1 MGTSVV
7 ILAAMIEIALA
18 VYCIATKSNQK
29 SIRSWIRIGA
39 FSIFLFFILI
49 SVIEWGFQWMLLAAV
64 LLIWAIIGSVS
75 LIRKKKNKKEYKH
88 VRIIIKAITMLL
100 ILIIAVAPALIFP
113 QYKLP
118 KMTGD
123 YKVKTVIYTYTDDS
137 RIETFNNTGQNRK
150 VTTQFW
156 YPADKDGT
164 YPLVVFSH
172 GAFGIK
178 DSNTSTYMELAS
190 HGYVVA
196 SLDHPY
202 HSMYTI
208 DTEGKFTMV
217 DTSFV
222 QEVIDVNNG
231 IYDDETIY
239 ELTHKWL
246 KVRTQDMNFVLD
258 TIIENTKNTD
268 SDEVYQLI
276 DTNKIGLMGH
286 SLGGAASAQVGRDR
300 DDVRAVINLDGD
312 LLGENVDFRGGKY
325 VINDKIYPLPILNIY
340 TDDMMKLFASAH
352 DAGYIDANTLIL
364 DTAPKAFMVNIKGT
378 NHMSLTDLPLFS
390 PMLVSMISNSVS
402 MVGGVEAD
410 KYYIIETMNTLV
422 LEFFDCYLK
431 GEGDFDSEGTY

>member
-1 MGTSVV
+1 MGTIVF
-7 ILAAMIEIALA
+7 ILAALIEITLA

-29 SIRSWIRIGA
+29 RTRSWIRIGTFA
-39 FSIFLFFILI
+39 TFFFFTLI
-49 SVIEWGFQWMLLAAV
+49 SVIEWSFQWKLLAAT
-64 LLIWAIIGSVS
+64 LLIWAIIGVVS
-75 LIRKKKNKKEYKH
+75 LIRKKEEKKEPKR
-88 VRIIIKAITMLL
+88 VGIIFKALAMLL
-100 ILIIAVAPALIFP
+100 ILIIAMAPALMFP
-113 QYKLP
+113 QYEP
-118 KMTGD
+118 PQMTGS
-123 YKVKTVIYTYTDDS
+123 YEVATAVYTYTDDS
-137 RIETFNNTGQNRK
+137 RIETFNNSGQNRK
-150 VTTQFW
+150 VTAQFW

-196 SLDHPY
+196 SLDHPH
-202 HSMYTI
+202 HSMYTV

-217 DTSFV
+217 DTSFI
-222 QEVIDVNNG
+222 QEVIDVNKG
-231 IYDDETIY
+231 IYDEETVF

-246 KVRTQDMNFVLD
+246 EVRTQDMNFVLD

-340 TDDMMKLFASAH
+340 TDDMMKLFAAAH

-402 MVGGVEAD
+402 MGGGVEAD

>member
-1 MGTSVV
+1 MGTIVF
-7 ILAAMIEIALA
+7 ILAALIEISLA

-29 SIRSWIRIGA
+29 RTRSWIRIGTFA
-39 FSIFLFFILI
+39 TFFFFTLI
-49 SVIEWGFQWMLLAAV
+49 SVIEWGFQWKLLAATQ
-64 LLIWAIIGSVS
+64 LIWAIIGVVS
-75 LIRKKKNKKEYKH
+75 LIRKKEEKKEPKR
-88 VRIIIKAITMLL
+88 VGIIFKALAMLL
-100 ILIIAVAPALIFP
+100 ILFIAVAPALMFP
-113 QYKLP
+113 QYQP
-118 KMTGD
+118 PQVTGG
-123 YKVKTVIYTYTDDS
+123 YKVATAVYTYTDDS

-150 VTTQFW
+150 VTAQFW

-190 HGYVVA
+190 HGYVIA

-202 HSMYTI
+202 HSMYTV

-217 DTSFV
+217 DTSFI
-222 QEVIDVNNG
+222 QEVIDVNKG
-231 IYDDETIY
+231 IYDEETVF

-246 KVRTQDMNFVLD
+246 EVRTQDMNFVLD

-286 SLGGAASAQVGRDR
+286 SLGGAASAEVGRER
-300 DDVRAVINLDGD
+300 DDVGAVINLDGD

-340 TDDMMKLFASAH
+340 TDDMMKAFAAAH
-352 DAGYIDANTLIL
+352 DAGYNDANTHLL
-364 DTAPKAFMVNIKGT
+364 ATAPKAFKVNIKGT

-390 PMLVSMISNSVS
+390 PMLVAMISNSVN
-402 MVGGVEAD
+402 MGGGIEAD
-410 KYYIIETMNTLV
+410 KYYIIETMNTLM